1 MRAALEPRLLI
12 LCPLAE
18 EWSILVS
25 TFEPSHHVERVRD
38 LKIEAVYLPE
48 WRALVT
54 PGGHGKTQ
62 FAVQAQ
68 YLIGA
73 FQSVEL
79 LVCAG
84 AAGSLV
90 PRVSFGDVV
99 VGTETVE
106 HDYRQLFA
114 TRPLPRF
121 PGHHPSIQAL
131 RRSARDVSDFRAAFD
146 VIASGDEDV
155 VTSTRARAIRDQT
168 GAACVAWEGS
178 GAARAALFN
187 GLGSLEIRAVTD
199 AGDKEAPP
207 KFDKNLPIAMV
218 NLANLLRSWLDR
230 QLSNRPEN
238 PLTRSRRTA

>member
-1 MRAALEPRLLI
+1 MRAALKPRILI

-25 TFEPSHHVERVRD
+25 TFELSHHVERVYD
-38 LKIEAVYLPE
+38 LKIEAAYVPD

-68 YLIGA
+68 YLIGL
-73 FQSVEL
+73 FKSVEL
-79 LVCAG
+79 VICAG
-84 AAGSLV
+84 AAGSLAPQLSV
-90 PRVSFGDVV
+90 GDVV

-106 HDYRQLFA
+106 HDYRLLFA

-121 PGHHPSIQAL
+121 PGHQPSIDAL
-131 RRSARDVSDFRAAFD
+131 RRSAHSTSDFRIAFD

-155 VTSTRARAIRDQT
+155 VTSLRAHTIRDQT
-168 GAACVAWEGS
+168 GAVCVAWEGS

-187 GLGSLEIRAVTD
+187 GIGSLEIRAVTD
-199 AGDKEAPP
+199 AADKEAPQ
-207 KFDKNLPIAMV
+207 KFDENLPIAMA
-218 NLANLLRSWLDR
+218 NLATLLRSWLDG
-230 QLSNRPEN
+230 SHH
-238 PLTRSRRTA
+238 